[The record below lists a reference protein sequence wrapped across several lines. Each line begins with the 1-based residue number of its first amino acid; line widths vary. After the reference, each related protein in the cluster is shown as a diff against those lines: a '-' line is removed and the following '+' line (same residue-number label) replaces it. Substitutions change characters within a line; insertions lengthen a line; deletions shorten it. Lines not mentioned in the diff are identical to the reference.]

1 MTATRFMSG
10 AICMSKSS
18 HLPLR
23 LYSNNMKPVALPL
36 GRARLLTK
44 PEPSGSVT
52 IVNTMGTVRVDRS
65 RWSVGA
71 LPKATRTSGVN
82 ATSSVAYLRR
92 TSAFPP
98 AARMSVRTLRL
109 SVQPSRGSSCNNGSI
124 RTLFSVSS
132 RAVSMPMRRTRWS
145 CAFATSG
152 QAAVPPRSLMN
163 SRRLTACPR
172 VSQGRPSYRNK
183 GQCRKGQ
190 CPIWVISGHFAVQS
204 PCPLYPQNRTLMGAS
219 NMFAT
224 LNKPP
229 KSPVAGAAS

>member
-1 MTATRFMSG
+1 
-10 AICMSKSS
+10 
-18 HLPLR
+18 
-23 LYSNNMKPVALPL
+23 
-36 GRARLLTK
+36 
-44 PEPSGSVT
+44 
-52 IVNTMGTVRVDRS
+52 
-65 RWSVGA
+65 
-71 LPKATRTSGVN
+71 
-82 ATSSVAYLRR
+82 
-92 TSAFPP
+92 
-98 AARMSVRTLRL
+98 
-109 SVQPSRGSSCNNGSI
+109 
-124 RTLFSVSS
+124 
-132 RAVSMPMRRTRWS
+132 MRRTRWS

-172 VSQGRPSYRNK
+172 VSQGRTPYRNK